1 MKQSLKI
8 WVIVAAM
15 VIGGALPPQ
24 VTGDNGITSQW
35 CAQAKNK
42 KKDKKDKKKSK
53 KDKKKSKK
61 SRASRKSKA
70 SSATVSPLANVPT
83 IGKTATVVPR
93 QDANALLG
101 VTVDKGVSNQVLNY
115 QTIRVNYNPSLRIP
129 NCVAYELT
137 ATMVDMADAPDHE
150 NRKNYNS
157 LLAVTIPKGVSNQVL
172 NYQAIRVNFNPSLR
186 IPNCVAYELTA
197 TMVAM
202 ADAPDHEVRKNYNYA
217 KDASVKGCPENWEYR
232 GSGYSRGHMA
242 PAMDMR
248 WDKTAMAQCFY
259 MTNMCPQDTKLN
271 NAPWRV
277 LEERVHRWAKRD
289 KRIMVYTGPIMGKNP
304 KMIGKD
310 KQNIA
315 VPEAFFK
322 VLYAPEQGR
331 AIAFIYPNSPS
342 PGGIKKYA
350 VTVAEVERRTG
361 LTFSS
366 AIPKRQ
372 CKIEDWE

>member
-8 WVIVAAM
+8 WVIVVAM
-15 VIGGALPPQ
+15 VMGGALPPQ
-24 VTGDNGITSQW
+24 VMGDSGITTQW
-35 CAQAKNK
+35 CAQAKSKNKKKSSKKDKKSK

-53 KDKKKSKK
+53 QSDK
-61 SRASRKSKA
+61 ATA
-70 SSATVSPLANVPT
+70 SSLMSVPT
-83 IGKTATVVPR
+83 IGKTTTTTVVP
-93 QDANALLG
+93 QQNTNA
-101 VTVDKGVSNQVLNY
+101 
-115 QTIRVNYNPSLRIP
+115 
-129 NCVAYELT
+129 
-137 ATMVDMADAPDHE
+137 
-150 NRKNYNS
+150 

-202 ADAPDHEVRKNYNYA
+202 ADAPGHEVRKNYNYA
-217 KDASVKGCPENWEYR
+217 KDKSVKSCPENWEYR

-248 WDKTAMAQCFY
+248 WNKTTMAQCFY
-259 MTNMCPQDTKLN
+259 MTNMCPQETKLN
-271 NAPWRV
+271 NDHWRV

-289 KRIMVYTGPIMGKNP
+289 KRIMVYTGPIMGKDP

-310 KQNIA
+310 KKNIA
-315 VPEAFFK
+315 VPDAFFK
-322 VLYAPEQGR
+322 VLYAPDQGR
-331 AIAFIYPNSPS
+331 AIAFIYPNTPC

-361 LTFSS
+361 LTFSN
-366 AIPKRQ
+366 AIPKHQ

>member
-8 WVIVAAM
+8 WVLVAAM
-15 VIGGALPPQ
+15 VMGGALPPQ
-24 VTGDNGITSQW
+24 VTGEDGITTQW
-35 CAQAKNK
+35 CVQAKSK
-42 KKDKKDKKKSK
+42 HKKSK
-53 KDKKKSKK
+53 KDKKNKKK
-61 SRASRKSKA
+61 SSKSSK
-70 SSATVSPLANVPT
+70 SNLVSVPA
-83 IGKTATVVPR
+83 IGKTATTSVVP
-93 QDANALLG
+93 QQNANALLA
-101 VTVDKGVSNQVLNY
+101 
-115 QTIRVNYNPSLRIP
+115 VN
-129 NCVAYELT
+129 
-137 ATMVDMADAPDHE
+137 
-150 NRKNYNS
+150 
-157 LLAVTIPKGVSNQVL
+157 IPKGVSNQVL
-172 NYQAIRVNFNPSLR
+172 NYNAIRVNFNPSLR

-217 KDASVKGCPENWEYR
+217 KDSNVKSCPENWEYR
-232 GSGYSRGHMA
+232 GTNYSRGHMA

-248 WDKTAMAQCFY
+248 WNKTAMTQCFY

-271 NAPWRV
+271 NDHWRV
-277 LEERVHRWAKRD
+277 LEEKVHRWAKRD

-304 KMIGKD
+304 KMIGKN

-315 VPEAFFK
+315 VPDAFFK

-331 AIAFIYPNSPS
+331 AIAFIYDNKPC
-342 PGGIKKYA
+342 PGNISKYA

>member
-1 MKQSLKI
+1 MRQ
-8 WVIVAAM
+8 IVKVWILVVAM
-15 VIGGALPPQ
+15 VMGGALPPQ
-24 VTGDNGITSQW
+24 VMGDSSITTQW
-35 CAQAKNK
+35 CAQAKNKSKNKKKSSKKDKKSK

-53 KDKKKSKK
+53 RSDKAT
-61 SRASRKSKA
+61 ASTLMS
-70 SSATVSPLANVPT
+70 VST
-83 IGKTATVVPR
+83 IGKTNKATVP
-93 QDANALLG
+93 Q
-101 VTVDKGVSNQVLNY
+101 Q
-115 QTIRVNYNPSLRIP
+115 
-129 NCVAYELT
+129 
-137 ATMVDMADAPDHE
+137 
-150 NRKNYNS
+150 NYNS
-157 LLAVTIPKGVSNQVL
+157 LLAVTIPKGVANQVL

-202 ADAPDHEVRKNYNYA
+202 ADAPGHEVRKNYNYA
-217 KDASVKGCPENWEYR
+217 RDPNVKSCPENWEYR

-248 WDKTAMAQCFY
+248 WDKTTMAQCFY
-259 MTNMCPQDTKLN
+259 MTNMCPQETKLN
-271 NAPWRV
+271 NDHWRV

-310 KQNIA
+310 KKNIA
-315 VPEAFFK
+315 VPDAFFK
-322 VLYAPEQGR
+322 VLYAPDQGR
-331 AIAFIYPNSPS
+331 AIAFIYPNTPC

-366 AIPKRQ
+366 SIPKRQ

>member
-8 WVIVAAM
+8 WVIVVAM
-15 VIGGALPPQ
+15 VMGGALPPQ
-24 VTGDNGITSQW
+24 VMGDSGITTQW
-35 CAQAKNK
+35 CAQAKSKNKKKSSKKDKKSK

-53 KDKKKSKK
+53 RSDK
-61 SRASRKSKA
+61 ATA
-70 SSATVSPLANVPT
+70 SSLMSVPT
-83 IGKTATVVPR
+83 IGKTTTTTVVP
-93 QDANALLG
+93 QQN
-101 VTVDKGVSNQVLNY
+101 T
-115 QTIRVNYNPSLRIP
+115 
-129 NCVAYELT
+129 
-137 ATMVDMADAPDHE
+137 
-150 NRKNYNS
+150 NS
-157 LLAVTIPKGVSNQVL
+157 LLAVTISKGVSNQVL

-202 ADAPDHEVRKNYNYA
+202 ADAPGHEVRKNYNYA
-217 KDASVKGCPENWEYR
+217 RDPNVKSCPENWEYR

-248 WDKTAMAQCFY
+248 WGKTAMAQCFY
-259 MTNMCPQDTKLN
+259 MTNMCPQETKLN
-271 NAPWRV
+271 NDHWRV

-310 KQNIA
+310 KKNIA
-315 VPEAFFK
+315 VPDAFFK
-322 VLYAPEQGR
+322 VLYAPDQGR
-331 AIAFIYPNSPS
+331 AIAFIYPNTPC

-361 LTFSS
+361 LTFSN
-366 AIPKRQ
+366 ALPKHQ